1 MRRFVIV
8 FLCVAMLVLAAGVA
22 EASGYTYVVVPG
34 DTLSR
39 IAAYYGVSVQALAAA
54 NNIWNP
60 SLIYVGQVLT
70 VPSSSY
76 YPQYPQYPQ
85 YPTPPSYPPQ
95 TPSYG
100 VVAYYTVRPGDT
112 LASIA
117 RWYGT
122 TWSTIASANGIYN
135 PNHIYAGQV
144 LAIPRQ
150 PAVYNYTVR
159 YGDTLGAIAARYGT
173 TWTAIASYNSIYNPN
188 HIWAGMYLRIPVY

>member
-8 FLCVAMLVLAAGVA
+8 FVCVTMFVVAAGVA

-34 DTLSR
+34 DNLSR

-70 VPSSSY
+70 IPSTGY
-76 YPQYPQYPQ
+76 YPQ
-85 YPTPPSYPPQ
+85 YPTPPVYQPQ
-95 TPSYG
+95 APSYG
-100 VVAYYTVRPGDT
+100 VIAYYTVRPGDT
-112 LASIA
+112 LAGIA
-117 RWYGT
+117 RWYGS
-122 TWSTIASANGIYN
+122 TWPSIASANGIYN

-150 PAVYNYTVR
+150 PTVYNYTVH
-159 YGDTLGAIAARYGT
+159 YGDTLAAIAGRYGT
-173 TWTAIASYNSIYNPN
+173 TWSAIASYNSIYNPN
-188 HIWAGMYLRIPVY
+188 HIWAGMFLRIPVY